1 MTKKKNNHNKK
12 DKKEVS
18 IAEIK
23 GPIKI
28 LIDGSNIA
36 YENHQNSTPK
46 IKNILITYLYFDY
59 IKKKN
64 KNLDFII
71 LVDAT
76 LHHRIDDSEDYDIL
90 EKFGIIRQIPA
101 KTCADKFIIE
111 YFERYP
117 EQTFIIS
124 NDLFND
130 HFDDNNKKENLDNR
144 KYPMMIIWD
153 DPIIPRFPLAENV
166 PMTKILNE
174 FEDKISDT
182 PDEIS
187 IKLYKLVKKYIGLPD
202 SEGFINKEPDL
213 AKTKSDDND
222 VEQNKT
228 LTHDI
233 TDTNYNDES
242 GNSGN
247 ISNEADLLDEDADTS
262 MNSANNF
269 EELQAWDQKCLENYK
284 NQISEVLSGD
294 ITLEEESNSNSKHK
308 KEKIPLF
315 HSILWDAYKVF
326 ENQTNRNSLWIN
338 RVALTYYYIQSVYN
352 KTEPGLLSSNLLRF
366 FGDWK
371 KDYPQKKFIEFL
383 KIFVNYKFTIDYPT
397 SSKYV
402 FKIDQNSL
410 EEYMNLNPVQRDFI
424 IINIVQNKDRLKDIL
439 NEESIKLKFKNLLNI
454 AFEIY
459 SHGNAISLEN
469 IDNLIDL
476 KRKMELSLED
486 FSVFAENI
494 EENIA
499 LTNPEVTNET
509 QEDPIKNI
517 SISSEMDKNYNDVDD
532 FRDNLNQSTHNIQEE
547 FASHKELLQDLSNPK
562 ENSLNTKDNVDSEVS
577 LSIYE
582 GLGEVEEPLTIDK
595 ENNYPTTVPNVE
607 ENELTQKSE
616 VEIYGI
622 LGNSTSNQGSFITK
636 YDLIRIFNEN
646 ISKRLN
652 KENLDILKSIF
663 YFLIKLYQFNIVN
676 IYIIDTSNETIEG
689 NSDASP
695 LSNTTLYFS
704 FKISIENKT
713 WDVFKDLVI
722 DSNQKLVKLSSDLD
736 NCEENR
742 IDNNEPI
749 ANLMEDHSQKL

>member
-284 NQISEVLSGD
+284 SQISDVLSGD

-352 KTEPGLLSSNLLRF
+352 KTEPGLLSSNL
-366 FGDWK
+366 
-371 KDYPQKKFIEFL
+371 
-383 KIFVNYKFTIDYPT
+383 
-397 SSKYV
+397 
-402 FKIDQNSL
+402 
-410 EEYMNLNPVQRDFI
+410 
-424 IINIVQNKDRLKDIL
+424 
-439 NEESIKLKFKNLLNI
+439 
-454 AFEIY
+454 
-459 SHGNAISLEN
+459 
-469 IDNLIDL
+469 
-476 KRKMELSLED
+476 
-486 FSVFAENI
+486 
-494 EENIA
+494 
-499 LTNPEVTNET
+499 
-509 QEDPIKNI
+509 
-517 SISSEMDKNYNDVDD
+517 
-532 FRDNLNQSTHNIQEE
+532 
-547 FASHKELLQDLSNPK
+547 
-562 ENSLNTKDNVDSEVS
+562 
-577 LSIYE
+577 
-582 GLGEVEEPLTIDK
+582 
-595 ENNYPTTVPNVE
+595 
-607 ENELTQKSE
+607 
-616 VEIYGI
+616 
-622 LGNSTSNQGSFITK
+622 
-636 YDLIRIFNEN
+636 
-646 ISKRLN
+646 
-652 KENLDILKSIF
+652 
-663 YFLIKLYQFNIVN
+663 
-676 IYIIDTSNETIEG
+676 
-689 NSDASP
+689 
-695 LSNTTLYFS
+695 
-704 FKISIENKT
+704 
-713 WDVFKDLVI
+713 
-722 DSNQKLVKLSSDLD
+722 
-736 NCEENR
+736 
-742 IDNNEPI
+742 
-749 ANLMEDHSQKL
+749 